1 MKSIFRYSVCGLWFL
16 CSSVTAF
23 SQLAV
28 NPQKAG
34 FSPKRLQRIDT
45 VINGYISNGWI
56 NGAVAIVYRNGVP
69 AYYKAFGYD
78 DMEKRKFIQ
87 LNQIFRMAS
96 MSKAIVSAGVMM
108 LYEEGKFLLDDPIG
122 KYLPAFQNQKVIDLF
137 NEKDT
142 TYTTKAANRQV
153 TIRDLLTHTA
163 GIGYPQIGD
172 KVANAL
178 YAKAG
183 LHIGLN
189 TYDPASLADKMKT
202 LGSLPLL
209 NQPGEKWCYGLN
221 TDLLGY
227 LIEVISGK
235 TLAAFLEERL
245 FRPLEMSDTYF
256 YLPKEKQSRLA
267 TQYTED
273 STGKLKPVYDYITF
287 NGKFYVDFPL
297 ANSTYYSGGGG
308 LCSTAKDYAAFLQ
321 MLLNKGVYKGYA
333 LLSASTVRLMTMNQ
347 TGNIALGYNRFGLGF
362 EIVTERGAAR
372 GPLNEGSY
380 SWAGAFNTTFWVD
393 PKERLSA
400 QLLLQILPTTH
411 GDIHD
416 KFKVLVYQAIEEP

>member
-221 TDLLGY
+221 TDLLG
-227 LIEVISGK
+227 
-235 TLAAFLEERL
+235 
-245 FRPLEMSDTYF
+245 
-256 YLPKEKQSRLA
+256 
-267 TQYTED
+267 
-273 STGKLKPVYDYITF
+273 
-287 NGKFYVDFPL
+287 
-297 ANSTYYSGGGG
+297 
-308 LCSTAKDYAAFLQ
+308 
-321 MLLNKGVYKGYA
+321 
-333 LLSASTVRLMTMNQ
+333 
-347 TGNIALGYNRFGLGF
+347 
-362 EIVTERGAAR
+362 
-372 GPLNEGSY
+372 
-380 SWAGAFNTTFWVD
+380 
-393 PKERLSA
+393 
-400 QLLLQILPTTH
+400 
-411 GDIHD
+411 
-416 KFKVLVYQAIEEP
+416 